1 MAITPLEIKN
11 KNFERK
17 FKGYNPDEVD
27 DFLDE
32 IMKDYELLIDRN
44 RELEKEVKHA
54 EEKLE
59 YFNELK
65 ESLNKSILVAQDA
78 ADRVKDSAEKEA
90 GVIIASANQEAED
103 ILVKSQETAK
113 NTVTQAEEKAREI
126 LDDAAKKATNLAR
139 ETDDL
144 TKKTR
149 SFHQKLK
156 MLMEAQMQ
164 LVNNQEWE
172 NLVQPFSTFINE
184 NHQNVKEILDKE
196 KENALNS
203 NQDEETH

>member
-126 LDDAAKKATNLAR
+126 LDDASKKATNLAR

>member
-32 IMKDYELLIDRN
+32 IMKDYEQLIDRN

-78 ADRVKDSAEKEA
+78 ADKVKESAEKEA

-113 NTVTQAEEKAREI
+113 NTVTQAEEKSREI
-126 LDDAAKKATNLAR
+126 LDNAAKKATNLAKK
-139 ETDDL
+139 TDDL

-149 SFHQKLK
+149 VFHQKIK
-156 MLMEAQMQ
+156 MLMEAHMQ

-172 NLVQPFSTFINE
+172 NLVQPFSTFIDE
-184 NHQNVKEILDKE
+184 NQQNIKEILDKE